1 MITSGSMEMPSMLG
15 EYYIKGEIMSDFV
28 NRYRQKV
35 NPEEV
40 RSRFSEITDS
50 ETPIWSGRPSP
61 MSMVGRY
68 ILAILVL
75 MIHLVFFWAA
85 KFEDVDGEG
94 NLNLVVGLAKVI
106 LDISGVFGFVIV
118 MMVIAKINHYLNVS
132 TSGGWTTSWLVLN
145 GLIPF
150 TIVLLDWSGKLLG
163 GIFENIPDTP
173 MWLDWYYPLLGV
185 LSSSFAI
192 AMTTHYRNAF
202 QYAITDKRVHI
213 RKKFLYL
220 DTSAV
225 GIPFDKVENLKVDPP
240 IIGKILGFG
249 TLHIITDGGVP
260 DDSQRSIQ
268 DSQGENIGV
277 FRMLTGW
284 VFTQRSRGDF
294 SEDPSSCL
302 YSITEPMEV
311 YRLINELMDER

>member
-1 MITSGSMEMPSMLG
+1 
-15 EYYIKGEIMSDFV
+15 MSDYV
-28 NRYRQKV
+28 NKYKQKV

-40 RSRFSEITDS
+40 RSRFSEITES
-50 ETPIWSGRPSP
+50 ETPIWSGGPSAL
-61 MSMVGRY
+61 SMIGRY
-68 ILAILVL
+68 ALAILVL
-75 MIHLVFFWAA
+75 LIHLIFFWAA
-85 KFEDVDGEG
+85 KFENVNGEG
-94 NLNLVVGLAKVI
+94 NLNLVIGLAKVI

-118 MMVIAKINHYLNVS
+118 MLLIAKINHYLNVS

-150 TIVLLDWSGKLLG
+150 TIVILDWSGKLLG
-163 GIFENIPDTP
+163 NFTEGVPDTP

-249 TLHIITDGGVP
+249 SLHIITDGGVN
-260 DDSQRSIQ
+260 D
-268 DSQGENIGV
+268 ENHNINHIEKDTKSGV
-277 FRMLTGW
+277 FRLMFGW
-284 VFTQRSRGDF
+284 IFAQRSRGDF
-294 SEDPSSCL
+294 RDDPSSCL
-302 YSITEPMEV
+302 HAISEPMEV
-311 YRLINELMDER
+311 YRLINELMDE

>member
-15 EYYIKGEIMSDFV
+15 EYYIRGEIMSDFV

-192 AMTTHYRNAF
+192 AMTPHYRNAF

-225 GIPFDKVENLKVDPP
+225 GIPFD
-240 IIGKILGFG
+240 
-249 TLHIITDGGVP
+249 
-260 DDSQRSIQ
+260 
-268 DSQGENIGV
+268 
-277 FRMLTGW
+277 
-284 VFTQRSRGDF
+284 
-294 SEDPSSCL
+294 
-302 YSITEPMEV
+302 
-311 YRLINELMDER
+311 

>member
-1 MITSGSMEMPSMLG
+1 
-15 EYYIKGEIMSDFV
+15 
-28 NRYRQKV
+28 
-35 NPEEV
+35 
-40 RSRFSEITDS
+40 
-50 ETPIWSGRPSP
+50 
-61 MSMVGRY
+61 
-68 ILAILVL
+68 
-75 MIHLVFFWAA
+75 
-85 KFEDVDGEG
+85 
-94 NLNLVVGLAKVI
+94 
-106 LDISGVFGFVIV
+106 
-118 MMVIAKINHYLNVS
+118 
-132 TSGGWTTSWLVLN
+132 
-145 GLIPF
+145 
-150 TIVLLDWSGKLLG
+150 
-163 GIFENIPDTP
+163 

-284 VFTQRSRGDF
+284 VFAQRSRGDF

>member
-1 MITSGSMEMPSMLG
+1 
-15 EYYIKGEIMSDFV
+15 
-28 NRYRQKV
+28 
-35 NPEEV
+35 
-40 RSRFSEITDS
+40 
-50 ETPIWSGRPSP
+50 

-284 VFTQRSRGDF
+284 VFAQRSRGDF